1 MIECGLNELPHP
13 AALAW
18 IPPQMA
24 VTPPPNAPTK
34 ATVFV
39 RRTVSTLL
47 LWTLVAAAFASMQAW
62 AYLAIIGVLTVI
74 ATVEYFQMARAAAV
88 PCFPRFGIL
97 LTLGYCGALSGH
109 FFRGGTVEPAGLD
122 GLAITIAL
130 AGAFALQLRHPVRG
144 LNPLTAVAVTVL
156 GFIYIPFLFNF
167 ASKLVF
173 TLPGSGQV
181 PGAFVLLWLVAV
193 TKFTDMGA
201 YIVGSA
207 FGRNKMIPH
216 VSPGKTWEGF
226 GGAILFS
233 QLAACGLVAI
243 FPEQLAVLGGWN
255 HVIALGVLLA
265 VLAVVGD
272 LAESLVKR
280 SLGAKDSGKM
290 LPGIGGALDLIDSLC
305 FTAPALYF
313 YLLWVQP
320 AMP

>member
-1 MIECGLNELPHP
+1 
-13 AALAW
+13 
-18 IPPQMA
+18 MA
-24 VTPPPNAPTK
+24 VLPPPNAPTK

-39 RRTVSTLL
+39 RRTASTLL
-47 LWTLVAAAFASMQAW
+47 LWTLVAAAFASMQSW

-74 ATVEYFQMARAAAV
+74 ATVEYFQMARAAGV

-109 FFRGGTVEPAGLD
+109 FYRGATLEPAGLD
-122 GLAITIAL
+122 GLAIAIAL
-130 AGAFALQLRHPVRG
+130 AGAFILQLRHPVRG
-144 LNPLTAVAVTVL
+144 LDPLTAVGVTVL

-173 TLPGSGQV
+173 TLPGDGQV

-207 FGRNKMIPH
+207 VGRNKMIPH

-233 QLAACGLVAI
+233 QIAACGLVAI

-290 LPGIGGALDLIDSLC
+290 LPGIGGSLDLIDSLC

-313 YLLWVQP
+313 YLMWVQP
-320 AMP
+320 ALP